1 MTDPVI
7 AHLFQWI
14 WLPLSGLIGWF
25 VRRLD
30 KRLDVL
36 RDDAARAE
44 NKTDAL
50 KFEVARHYVTRR
62 EHLDAIHRVDG
73 KLDRILDKFDQKRD
87 K

>member
-1 MTDPVI
+1 MNDVF
-7 AHLFQWI
+7 AFQMFEWMWI
-14 WLPLSGLIGWF
+14 PLSGLIGWF

-30 KRLDVL
+30 KRLDSL
-36 RDDAARAE
+36 QADTAKAE
-44 NKTDAL
+44 DKTDAL

-62 EHLDAIHRVDG
+62 EHLDAIHRIDT